1 MKKKRILQSMEDGAI
16 QGAPLVIEGM
26 AQEGDIRKADLTV
39 GAGECVVISGRSG
52 CGKSTLLRL
61 AADLSPGVG
70 AAAVGAFRREAAPA
84 CQWRRRIV
92 YVASE
97 SGWWT
102 TPIKAHMADLAQARV
117 LLAELEMSPDLLLAD
132 PAHVSGG
139 ERQRLALIRALV
151 IDPWFLLL
159 DEPTSALD
167 QTSVRLVEKM
177 LRRVLRRGV
186 GMLVVSHDE
195 RQIARLAD
203 RHLILSEAGL
213 REAALVSG

>member
-1 MKKKRILQSMEDGAI
+1 MKKKRILQSMEDWAI

-26 AQEGDIRKADLTV
+26 AQEDDARKVDLTV

-70 AAAVGAFRREAAPA
+70 AAAVGAFRREAVPA
-84 CQWRRRIV
+84 SQWRRRVV
-92 YVASE
+92 YVASD

-102 TPIKAHMADLAQARV
+102 TPIEAHMADPAQARA
-117 LLAELEMSPDLLLAD
+117 LLAELDMSPDLLLAD

-167 QTSVRLVEKM
+167 PTSVRLVEKM

-186 GMLVVSHDE
+186 GVLVVSHDE

-213 REAALVSG
+213 REAAHVSG

>member
-1 MKKKRILQSMEDGAI
+1 
-16 QGAPLVIEGM
+16 
-26 AQEGDIRKADLTV
+26 
-39 GAGECVVISGRSG
+39 
-52 CGKSTLLRL
+52 
-61 AADLSPGVG
+61 
-70 AAAVGAFRREAAPA
+70 
-84 CQWRRRIV
+84 
-92 YVASE
+92 
-97 SGWWT
+97 
-102 TPIKAHMADLAQARV
+102 MADPAQARA
-117 LLAELEMSPDLLLAD
+117 LLAELDMSPDLLLAD

-167 QTSVRLVEKM
+167 PTSVRLVEKM

-203 RHLILSEAGL
+203 RHLILSEA
-213 REAALVSG
+213 